1 MQLLDLGQIKIKLR
15 TLAMVVER
23 CQITKVFHLVK
34 EGGSSQDRSK
44 IGPSWE
50 SKGQCWVW
58 LGLASGGCQ
67 QAEVVVWGVVGA
79 GLRPT
84 NVFHLVKGGT
94 GGLSTTARP
103 WGRVLMARLPLF
115 VHLLGARKWT
125 DFELYQ
131 FLLRALAQHE
141 RTLRIL
147 SIFCKYLN
155 Q

>member
-15 TLAMVVER
+15 TVAMVVEG

-34 EGGSSQDRSK
+34 EGHSRQDRSK
-44 IGPSWE
+44 IVAAWIVRDSVG
-50 SKGQCWVW
+50 VW

-103 WGRVLMARLPLF
+103 WGRVLMAR
-115 VHLLGARKWT
+115 R
-125 DFELYQ
+125 
-131 FLLRALAQHE
+131 
-141 RTLRIL
+141 
-147 SIFCKYLN
+147 
-155 Q
+155 